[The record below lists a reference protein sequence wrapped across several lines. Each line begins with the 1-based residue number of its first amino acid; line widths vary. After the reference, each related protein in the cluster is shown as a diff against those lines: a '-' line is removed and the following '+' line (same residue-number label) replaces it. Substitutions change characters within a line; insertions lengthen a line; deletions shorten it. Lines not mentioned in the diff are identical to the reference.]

1 MWLKIQFSRKNFSKI
16 HTLGESGSARERD
29 CEVERRENCEEE
41 GESQQKEGTVKKRC

>member
-29 CEVERRENCEEE
+29 CEVERRENCEE
-41 GESQQKEGTVKKRC
+41 GESQQKEGTVEKRC